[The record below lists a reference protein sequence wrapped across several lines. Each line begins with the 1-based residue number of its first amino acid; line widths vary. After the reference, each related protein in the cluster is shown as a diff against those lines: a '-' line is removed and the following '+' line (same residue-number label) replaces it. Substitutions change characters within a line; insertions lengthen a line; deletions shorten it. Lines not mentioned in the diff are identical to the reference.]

1 MASTRQCLLNQFAD
15 LSVCANQNNFHKN
28 SILVSDLGI
37 YLFTFNLGGQS
48 ASSVEHLPS
57 NPASVGRGEER
68 DYIGD
73 IRRRSEPPQ
82 RRARKP
88 FPSPPPRPSGRW
100 LPSASLYPPGRGHR
114 VYRNAPR
121 DRVPPPKRES
131 THRDCVSQ
139 GPDPVFK
146 PLCLHHHHLAV
157 VGAERNS
164 RHALKGGEE
173 MDREFSRILFMANSP
188 ELLLKPTHGLIEER
202 RGFLRES
209 AALLVQLRAQPA
221 KRAPSARKLLPV
233 PMNGVHKS

>member
-28 SILVSDLGI
+28 SILVSDLRS

-48 ASSVEHLPS
+48 ASSGDHLPS
-57 NPASVGRGEER
+57 NPAACA
-68 DYIGD
+68 
-73 IRRRSEPPQ
+73 Q
-82 RRARKP
+82 P

-100 LPSASLYPPGRGHR
+100 LPLASLYPP
-114 VYRNAPR
+114 
-121 DRVPPPKRES
+121 VPPPKRES

-139 GPDPVFK
+139 GPDPGFK

-164 RHALKGGEE
+164 RHTLKGGEQ
-173 MDREFSRILFMANSP
+173 MDREFSRILFMANGP

-202 RGFLRES
+202 RGFLRQS

-221 KRAPSARKLLPV
+221 KRAPSAHKLLPV
-233 PMNGVHKS
+233 RLDATHES